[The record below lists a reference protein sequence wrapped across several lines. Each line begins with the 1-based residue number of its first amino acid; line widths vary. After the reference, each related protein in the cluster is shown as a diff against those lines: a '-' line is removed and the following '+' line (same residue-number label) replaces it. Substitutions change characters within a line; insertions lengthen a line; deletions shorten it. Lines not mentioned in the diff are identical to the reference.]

1 MGKGMKAG
9 KRKPAGGGNKGG
21 GNMQAQLARL
31 QAMQAEMEEAQA
43 ELNEKEIT
51 ASSGGGA
58 VSVTV
63 NGKHQLTKVEIKPEV
78 LDPDDP
84 EMVQDLI
91 LTAANEALRQI
102 DELSNSEMSKFT
114 SGLSIPGMGF

>member
-9 KRKPAGGGNKGG
+9 KRKPAGGGNKAAG
-21 GNMQAQLARL
+21 MQAQLARL
-31 QAMQAEMEEAQA
+31 QAVQAEMEQAQEA
-43 ELNEKEIT
+43 LNEKEIT

-58 VSVTV
+58 VAVTV
-63 NGKHQLTKVEIKPEV
+63 NGEHRLTKIEIKPEV
-78 LDPDDP
+78 LDPEDP

-102 DELSNSEMSKFT
+102 DELSSNEMSKFT
-114 SGLSIPGMGF
+114 NGLGLPGMGF

>member
-9 KRKPAGGGNKGG
+9 KRKPAGGGNKAAG
-21 GNMQAQLARL
+21 MQAQLARL
-31 QAMQAEMEEAQA
+31 QAVQAEMEQAQA

-91 LTAANEALRQI
+91 LTAATEALRQI
-102 DELSNSEMSKFT
+102 DELSSSEMNKFT
-114 SGLSIPGMGF
+114 TGLGIPGMGL

>member
-9 KRKPAGGGNKGG
+9 KKKPAGGNKAAG
-21 GNMQAQLARL
+21 MQAQLARL
-31 QAMQAEMEEAQA
+31 QAVQAEMERTQA
-43 ELNEKEIT
+43 ELDEKEIT

-102 DELSNSEMSKFT
+102 DELSSSEMSKFT
-114 SGLSIPGMGF
+114 GGLGLPGMGL

>member
-1 MGKGMKAG
+1 MGNGMKAG
-9 KRKPAGGGNKGG
+9 KRKPAGGGNKGAG
-21 GNMQAQLARL
+21 MQAQLARL
-31 QAMQAEMEEAQA
+31 QAMQAEMEETQA

-102 DELSNSEMSKFT
+102 DELSNTEMSKFT

>member
-9 KRKPAGGGNKGG
+9 KRKPSGGSAN
-21 GNMQAQLARL
+21 NMQAQLARL
-31 QAMQAEMEEAQA
+31 QQVQREMEETQA
-43 ELNEKEIT
+43 ELDEKEIT
-51 ASSGGGA
+51 ATSGGGA
-58 VSVTV
+58 VSVTA

-102 DELSNSEMSKFT
+102 DELSQNEMGKFT
-114 SGLSIPGMGF
+114 SGLGIPGMGF